1 MKTLTTLALM
11 LSAVAAT
18 PTLAQSAPSAEN
30 RIVVRTADLDL
41 GSAAGQRTLDHRITI
56 AVIEACG
63 ETSVADPAGK
73 NEIRRCRDDTKAA
86 VAANRD
92 RLVELASN
100 GKDIVLA
107 AR

>member
-1 MKTLTTLALM
+1 MKSLLNLTLM
-11 LSAVAAT
+11 LSAFAAA
-18 PTLAQSAPSAEN
+18 PALAQTAPSAEN

-41 GSAAGQRTLDHRITI
+41 SQAAGQRSLDHRIAI
-56 AVIEACG
+56 AVVQACG
-63 ETSVADPAGK
+63 ETSVIDPAGK
-73 NEIRRCRDDTKAA
+73 NAIRRCRDETGAS

-92 RLVELASN
+92 RLVELASK